1 MSLFKGSYE
10 MENSWVPTGNTQR
23 LTPAQLKSVKQA
35 VVREKELEDGNVI
48 RNIVLFINGGK
59 PESIKLSPYN
69 EPYPNGTRINP
80 ASIVYSEYVNDS
92 GETTWTA
99 MADKA

>member
-1 MSLFKGSYE
+1 MPLFHGSYE

-23 LTPAQLKSVKQA
+23 LTAAQLKKVKQA

-48 RNIVLFINGGK
+48 RNIVLFIDGGK

-69 EPYPNGTRINP
+69 ETFPQGTKINP